1 MSDRQTILGLALGLS
16 VLACSA
22 ARAEWHDII
31 GSEKGALVVVDG
43 KVRLAKSGHPGPFE
57 GWDLGPPGGKQTIQV
72 RSDDRWSGW
81 YLAFDAGGKN
91 PKVTLARNKPG
102 LGTVWQLTRVKGRGY
117 TLQATS
123 GKYKGW
129 YLDAGKAHTVKG
141 KDGKKY
147 TDYEAVLEKDPKKP
161 LKFSI
166 YEVAP

>member
-1 MSDRQTILGLALGLS
+1 MNFRRTTLGLAL
-16 VLACSA
+16 VLATLAAPA
-22 ARAEWHDII
+22 ARAEWHDITARN
-31 GSEKGALVVVDG
+31 KGILAVVDG
-43 KVRLAKSGHPGPFE
+43 KVWLASFNPDGPFR
-57 GWDLGPPGGKQTIQV
+57 GWDLVGRGTSGITVKS
-72 RSDDRWSGW
+72 RDNWSGW